1 VTVLPSKAAWWKRVF
16 DGWIAWHE
24 IGSEIWANNHV
35 NRLGQGC
42 RVAAMVEMP
51 MTQYKGVD
59 VVDANTTFSEDF
71 DNLFQSF
78 STRLAGMWESETA
91 TTEGG

>member
-1 VTVLPSKAAWWKRVF
+1 
-16 DGWIAWHE
+16 
-24 IGSEIWANNHV
+24 
-35 NRLGQGC
+35 
-42 RVAAMVEMP
+42 MVEMP
-51 MTQYKGVD
+51 MTQYKGVN